1 MNLSQDAFNSLI
13 DTLYQTLEDYSV
25 WNRFYDDIATVLDVH
40 IVHMLGIDKAHGAL
54 SYSDGTNMPAHG
66 ELSYIQNYHFS
77 DPRVPIVLGSEP
89 MSWTH
94 CHEVLDEVFVAND
107 PFYQEFLIPYGLRY
121 MSACKVVDDEN
132 AIVIFSTLRR
142 PEQGPLGS
150 DAIDF
155 LNKLMPHVARVC
167 KLSVKNFIY
176 STQALVGH
184 ALINKLRQPVV
195 LTTLKGHV
203 VHANE
208 AAQSLFFDSN
218 IVRIQNNQ
226 LTFPGKF
233 AQQFEQEC
241 QRLEQLFFINGEVNI
256 DAKAEFSTIKVSSKN
271 TNQNEISIYAFI
283 SMLIPQQIMG
293 TFGLR
298 PLVMVFFYHPE
309 STASVDPSLISA
321 AFGLSPAECRIAVM
335 LADGYALKE
344 IAKELDIQFDT
355 VRKQLQ
361 SIYQKTSTNR
371 QPELIRLLL
380 NLPSNAFRSINQ

>member
-1 MNLSQDAFNSLI
+1 MSSLEASFDPLI
-13 DTLYQTLEDYSV
+13 DILYQTLEDTSA
-25 WNRFYDDIATVLDVH
+25 WNRFYDAIAQVVDVE
-40 IVHMLGIDKAHGAL
+40 IVHMLGIDKTHGAL

-66 ELSYIQNYHFS
+66 ELAYIQNYHFL
-77 DPRVPIVLGSEP
+77 DPRVPIVLKSNT

-94 CHEVLDEVFVAND
+94 CHEVLDVNFVTND

-132 AIVIFSTLRR
+132 AIVIFSVLRR
-142 PEQGPLGS
+142 PEQGPLGQE
-150 DAIDF
+150 AITF

-167 KLSVKNFIY
+167 RLSVKNFIY

-195 LTTLKGHV
+195 LITLKGHV

-208 AAQSLFFDSN
+208 AANLLFADSS
-218 IVRIQNNQ
+218 IVTIQQNQ
-226 LTFPGKF
+226 LILPGNF
-233 AQQFEQEC
+233 AQQFEKEC
-241 QRLEQLFFINGEVNI
+241 QRLETLFFVNGEVNP
-256 DAKAEFSTIKVSSKN
+256 DAKAEFSTIKVSAKDAEGKQA
-271 TNQNEISIYAFI
+271 TIYAFI
-283 SMLIPQQIMG
+283 TMLIPQQMMA

-309 STASVDPSLISA
+309 TNTSIDPALLSA
-321 AFGLSPAECRIAVM
+321 AFGLTPAECRIAVM
-335 LADGYALKE
+335 LADGYSLKE

-361 SIYQKTSTNR
+361 AIYQKTSTNR

-380 NLPSNAFRSINQ
+380 NLPTNAFRSIG